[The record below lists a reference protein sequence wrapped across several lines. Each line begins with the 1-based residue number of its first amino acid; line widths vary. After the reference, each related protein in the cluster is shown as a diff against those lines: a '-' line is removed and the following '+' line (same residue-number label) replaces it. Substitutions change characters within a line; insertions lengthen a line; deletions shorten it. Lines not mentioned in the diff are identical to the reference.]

1 MNQDRTKAG
10 AESDESVLDQ
20 AEDALVGEHPDDPK
34 ADAEGRPEHKDTGE
48 KPFLKSP

>member
-1 MNQDRTKAG
+1 MDQDRTKAG

-20 AEDALVGEHPDDPK
+20 AEDALVGEHQDEPK
-34 ADAEGRPEHKDTGE
+34 TDAEGRQDHRGTGE